1 MQQKDVEVLWRDFLL
16 QDFCLLTHIT
26 LLPVT
31 HITGPTSKDER
42 PETSQTVSL
51 PPSRRRNRRSVVSL
65 DLSYPEPFRVTG
77 PLQSLVLRADGN
89 PLGWLARRRIASGR
103 GFGRSN

>member
-51 PPSRRRNRRSVVSL
+51 PPPVDGIEGVRFPWISPIRNPFELRGLFSR
-65 DLSYPEPFRVTG
+65 SYFG
-77 PLQSLVLRADGN
+77 PMATPLVG
-89 PLGWLARRRIASGR
+89 
-103 GFGRSN
+103 